1 MELYNVKKHQQWLVD
16 QYNRN
21 RPVEDHVKNFAEF
34 NRKML
39 DLEIKHKSRKD
50 NEKI

>member
-21 RPVEDHVKNFAEF
+21 RATEDQVKNFAEY

>member
-1 MELYNVKKHQQWLVD
+1 MNDVEKHQQWLVD

-21 RPVEDHVKNFAEF
+21 RKIEDQIKDFAEY

-39 DLEIKHKSRKD
+39 DLEIKQNSKESD
-50 NEKI
+50 EKV